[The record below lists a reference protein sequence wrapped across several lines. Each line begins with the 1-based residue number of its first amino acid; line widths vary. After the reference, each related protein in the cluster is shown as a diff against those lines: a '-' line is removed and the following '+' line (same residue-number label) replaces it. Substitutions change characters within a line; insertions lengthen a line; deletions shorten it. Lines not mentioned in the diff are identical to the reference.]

1 MAPYPEFSGVVAAPV
16 NASRQQ
22 LLDGLVAIV
31 AAEGPI
37 VGFRLHTA
45 YVKAA
50 GGQRVGKTVAKIL
63 NSAISSAVRQG
74 RLLSD
79 NPLHEAGVKPRTYR
93 LPDQAEVR
101 PRQLGPRTFDQIPP
115 SELETMLVQAA
126 RLHGWDN
133 NETLQRAVLGQLGLH
148 RLTTSVESRLAQA
161 LKLARPGDDTQ
172 VESGA

>member
-1 MAPYPEFSGVVAAPV
+1 VVAAAV

-22 LLDGLVAIV
+22 LLDGLIAIV

-37 VGFRLHTA
+37 VGLRLHTA

-50 GGQRVGKTVAKIL
+50 GGQRVGKAVAKIL

-74 RLLSD
+74 RLLSA

-93 LPDQAEVR
+93 LPGQAEAW

-115 SELETMLVQAA
+115 SKLASMLVQPA
-126 RLHGWDN
+126 RLHGCDN
-133 NETLQRAVLGQLGLH
+133 NETPQRAVLGQLGLH
-148 RLTTSVESRLAQA
+148 RLTTNV
-161 LKLARPGDDTQ
+161 
-172 VESGA
+172 